1 MGDGDP
7 FGDVIPV
14 EQWPTGFMDDDEFEA
29 KFQAWLATHGPV
41 RDDSPDP
48 FDW

>member
-7 FGDVIPV
+7 FADAIP
-14 EQWPTGFMDDDEFEA
+14 EEHWPTGFMTEDEFEA
-29 KFQAWLATHGPV
+29 KYQAWIATHEAD